1 MKKVLGLGH
10 ALVDLLFQIP
20 DDMMLSDFSLPK
32 GSMQL
37 VDENTADEIADFLK
51 NKNYSLVSGGS
62 AANTIHG
69 LARLGINCGFFGSVY
84 KDELGD
90 FYKND
95 LEEAG
100 IDTILYEGKSK
111 TGRAI
116 TFVSPDSERTFA
128 TYLGASC
135 EFNIDDITEETFKGY
150 DIFHIEGYQV
160 NNTAL
165 IDHCVKLAKSLG
177 LKVSLDL
184 ASFNVVEEKLDFL
197 QNIIPEYVDIVF
209 ANEEEAKAYTGQ
221 EPAAALN
228 TIADQCDIA
237 IVKVGKEG
245 SLIKHNNIVYTVEAI
260 ACDPVDTT
268 GAGDQYA
275 AGFLYGYIQKLDFD
289 KCGQIGALIASK
301 VIEKYGARIP
311 EEEWPLLLEK
321 VGDIVG

>member
-10 ALVDLLFQIP
+10 ALVDLLYQMP
-20 DDMMLSDFSLPK
+20 DDEVLVDFNLPK

-37 VDENTADEIADFLK
+37 VDEKTADEIADFLK
-51 NKNYSLVSGGS
+51 NKNYTLASGGS
-62 AANTIHG
+62 AANTTHG
-69 LARLGINCGFFGSVY
+69 LARLGVNCGFIGSVY

-90 FYKND
+90 FYKKD
-95 LEEAG
+95 LKEAG

-111 TGRAI
+111 TGRAL

-135 EFNIDDITEETFKGY
+135 EFNIDDITKETFKGY

-165 IDHCVKLAKSLG
+165 IDHCIKLAKSLG
-177 LKVSLDL
+177 LIVSLDL

-197 QNIIPEYVDIVF
+197 KNIIPEYVDIIF

-221 EPAAALN
+221 EPAVALN
-228 TIADQCDIA
+228 TIAKQCDIA

-245 SLIKHNNIVYTVEAI
+245 SLIKHNDIVYTIEAI
-260 ACDPVDTT
+260 KCIPVDTT

-275 AGFLYGYIQKLDFD
+275 AGFLYGYIHQLEFD
-289 KCGQIGALIASK
+289 KCGQIGALIAGK
-301 VIEKYGARIP
+301 AIEKYGARIP
-311 EEEWPLLLEK
+311 ENDWPNLLQKIDE
-321 VGDIVG
+321 IVG